1 LLLQRNISKLAN
13 RLYQEA
19 VVNVG
24 KKLARRAPE
33 DVIERDY
40 VLAWLLTQIP
50 HHPLLSEVLAF
61 KGGTALRR
69 MHFGEYRFSED
80 LDFTLTREVALED
93 LFKAFK
99 EVFAILATASGIRV
113 VLDEKD
119 VTRHV
124 RNDTFYFDYQ
134 GPLPAPRRVKV
145 DVTRGETIV
154 FPLERKRVL
163 KTYPEYTDLPEEG
176 PQMLVYA
183 IHEIVVEKTLAVTD
197 GARRE
202 PRDLYDLWFI
212 LQERHVEHPE
222 EIVDGLSRKLASR
235 EGRADD
241 VLAPRLEKVETVL
254 RKTWA
259 SRLGAQIEMLPG
271 FDDCFRDVKQLMNDF
286 DRLRR
291 TEINT
296 LT

>member
-1 LLLQRNISKLAN
+1 MLPQREISRLAN

-19 VVNVG
+19 IGRVG
-24 KKLARRAPE
+24 RKSARRVPE

-50 HHPLLSEVLAF
+50 HHPLLGDVLAF

-80 LDFTLTREVALED
+80 LDFTLTKEVPLED
-93 LFKAFK
+93 LFKAFDA
-99 EVFAILATASGIRV
+99 VFEALLATSGIRV
-113 VLDEKD
+113 VLDAKD

-145 DVTRGETIV
+145 DVTRGETLV
-154 FPLERKRVL
+154 FPLERKVVL
-163 KTYPEYTDLPEEG
+163 KTYAEYTDLPQAG
-176 PQMLVYA
+176 PLLQVYSLY
-183 IHEIVVEKTLAVTD
+183 EIVAEKTLAVTD

-212 LQERHVEHPE
+212 LNGGHIEHPE
-222 EIVDGLSRKLASR
+222 ELIEGLSRKLASR
-235 EGRADD
+235 DGDRSGSGGLCGRAREAAAFGPRRY
-241 VLAPRLEKVETVL
+241 LAH
-254 RKTWA
+254 
-259 SRLGAQIEMLPG
+259 
-271 FDDCFRDVKQLMNDF
+271 F
-286 DRLRR
+286 
-291 TEINT
+291 
-296 LT
+296 